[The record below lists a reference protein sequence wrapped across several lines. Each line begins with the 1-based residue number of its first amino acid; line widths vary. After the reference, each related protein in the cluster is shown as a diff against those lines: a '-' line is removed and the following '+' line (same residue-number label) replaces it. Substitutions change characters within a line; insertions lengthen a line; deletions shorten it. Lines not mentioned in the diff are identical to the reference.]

1 MLKGNQLN
9 PSNNEIPP
17 TISKAQN
24 KLIQLGA
31 STVSQENCGKFST
44 FQYKILF
51 SQQFQFSGYLNHT
64 LRPR

>member
-9 PSNNEIPP
+9 TSTNEIPP
-17 TISKAQN
+17 TISKAQ

-44 FQYKILF
+44 RFYFLSRFNLVAI
-51 SQQFQFSGYLNHT
+51 
-64 LRPR
+64 